1 MDAAVEPVG
10 PGLAT
15 AVAAHRGRIY
25 RYLLSMTRDPDA
37 AEDLTQE
44 TLLRALRAAG
54 ALREPAALLSWLYRL
69 ATNVFLDQVRAGRRR
84 PLADREGRPGPGG
97 GPADEIPDPGPR
109 VDRLAEQAEMS
120 ACVQEY
126 VSQLPPGYRAVIL
139 LHDEYGLTDR
149 EIAQCLGLSVA
160 TAKMRIHRGRAR
172 LRAALEAGC
181 QFEADDRGV
190 LVCDPAPGRCDCGT
204 GCAEPSAHA
213 HLPPA
218 ARPCR

>member
-1 MDAAVEPVG
+1 MDAAVESVG
-10 PGLAT
+10 LDLAL

-44 TLLRALRAAG
+44 TLLRALRAGG

-69 ATNVFLDQVRAGRRR
+69 ATNVFLDQVRADRRR
-84 PLADREGRPGPGG
+84 PLADREGRPDRETD
-97 GPADEIPDPGPR
+97 PADEIPDPGPR

-126 VSQLPPGYRAVIL
+126 VSQLPPDYRAVIL

-149 EIAQCLGLSVA
+149 EIAQTLGLSVA

-181 QFEADDRGV
+181 QFETDDRGV
-190 LVCDPAPGRCDCGT
+190 IVCDPVPGQCDCGT
-204 GCAEPSAHA
+204 SCAEPSA
-213 HLPPA
+213 
-218 ARPCR
+218 

>member
-1 MDAAVEPVG
+1 MDVAVEPAALD
-10 PGLAT
+10 LAT

-44 TLLRALRAAG
+44 TLLRALRAGG

-69 ATNVFLDQVRAGRRR
+69 ATNVFLDQVRADRRR
-84 PLADREGRPGPGG
+84 PLADREGRLDRGAD
-97 GPADEIPDPGPR
+97 PADEIPDPGPR

-120 ACVQEY
+120 ACVREY
-126 VSQLPPGYRAVIL
+126 VNQLPPEYRAVIL

-149 EIAQCLGLSVA
+149 EIAQSLGLSLA

-181 QFEADDRGV
+181 QFETDDRGV
-190 LVCDPAPGRCDCGT
+190 IVCDPAPGRCDCGP
-204 GCAEPSAHA
+204 GCAERSA
-213 HLPPA
+213 
-218 ARPCR
+218 